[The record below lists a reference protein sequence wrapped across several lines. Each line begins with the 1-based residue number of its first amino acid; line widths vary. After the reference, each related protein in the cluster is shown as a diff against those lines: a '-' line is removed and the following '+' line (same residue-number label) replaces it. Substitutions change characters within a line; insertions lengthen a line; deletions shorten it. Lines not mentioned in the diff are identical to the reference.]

1 MSLSYGWL
9 RSAIV
14 IGCAVLPIAG
24 FMHSGRVSA
33 QEEPLR
39 PGEAFVTRFSGAVGG
54 PGGLTINTGG
64 TVGSI
69 IDLRAPGQPPR
80 GQHWIDE
87 PQRKPVTAGQV
98 GQVFGVAFDDATPPN
113 IYLSAT
119 AAFGLHRTP
128 DNAQWMPGMWGPGG
142 GPGTI
147 YRLDAA
153 NGYAPRPFS
162 QIVLNG
168 RPNSAAALGNL
179 AFDRYNRQLFVSDL
193 ETGMIHRVR
202 LADGGNVGIYD
213 HGTQARTEFVDVETG
228 ERGSLPP
235 IGFDPNSRARL
246 SDCPSRFDQ

>member
-1 MSLSYGWL
+1 
-9 RSAIV
+9 R
-14 IGCAVLPIAG
+14 
-24 FMHSGRVSA
+24 
-33 QEEPLR
+33 
-39 PGEAFVTRFSGAVGG
+39 
-54 PGGLTINTGG
+54 
-64 TVGSI
+64 
-69 IDLRAPGQPPR
+69 
-80 GQHWIDE
+80 
-87 PQRKPVTAGQV
+87 
-98 GQVFGVAFDDATPPN
+98 
-113 IYLSAT
+113 
-119 AAFGLHRTP
+119 
-128 DNAQWMPGMWGPGG
+128 GG

-213 HGTQARTEFVDVETG
+213 HGTQGRTEFVDVETG

-235 IGFDPNSRARL
+235 IGVDPNSRARL
-246 SDCPSRFDQ
+246 SDCPSRFDHTPQCWNIAASGRRVWGLGVNRNPQRNEVRLYYPVWTSPSF